1 MNFSVNF
8 KTVLF
13 WVAGILLSSNVW
25 ALNAPS
31 SLSAVASS
39 ATLIN
44 LSWQDN
50 ATNESGYIIQRSLNS
65 SSGFSEIARTSV
77 NSVAF
82 SNTNLAAGTYYY
94 RVRGFRNR
102 SGSIAYSS
110 YSNIASA
117 TAGTVVVDPAPVAPS
132 ISSFTANSSTI
143 SAGQSI
149 TLSWSASNATSLQIN
164 PGSLNVTGTSS
175 VVVTPSVSTTYTLT
189 ASSIS
194 GSVLKL
200 LSIVVNVVTQP
211 PSAGVSVPAG
221 MKGFVQLQ
229 GAINTNAAAKVYDID
244 MYDNSAALF
253 ASLKQSGHIVICY
266 FSAGSYENWRTD
278 ASQFPAVALGNNLSG
293 WPGERW
299 LDTRNLT
306 VRSIM
311 TQRMDM
317 AKSKGCDGIDPDNVD
332 GYANN
337 SGFPLTAQDQ
347 IDYNSFLADQ
357 AHARG
362 MIIALKN
369 STDLVSSLVN
379 KFDFAVVEEC
389 FKYNECSAYSP
400 FISQNKAVLNI
411 EYTSYSSSI
420 CTQAASLNFSTAFY
434 NLNLDGT
441 VFNPCP

>member
-1 MNFSVNF
+1 M
-8 KTVLF
+8 KLGTVLF
-13 WVAGILLSSNVW
+13 WAVGILLSSNVW
-25 ALNAPS
+25 ALNAPT
-31 SLSAVASS
+31 SLSSVAASAS
-39 ATLIN
+39 ATQIN

-65 SSGFSEIARTSV
+65 SSGFSEIARTTRDSK
-77 NSVAF
+77 SF
-82 SNTNLAAGTYYY
+82 SNTGLTAGTYYY

-117 TAGTVVVDPAPVAPS
+117 TAGTVVDPVPVAPS
-132 ISSFTANSSTI
+132 ISSFTVNSSTI
-143 SAGQSI
+143 SAGQSV
-149 TLSWSASNATSLQIN
+149 TLSWSVSNATSLQIN

-189 ASSIS
+189 SSNS
-194 GSVLKL
+194 VGSVSKS

-221 MKGFVQLQ
+221 TSWYWQLQ
-229 GAINTNAAAKVYDID
+229 GAVNTTKAAKVYDVD
-244 MYDNSAALF
+244 FFDNSASLF
-253 ASLKQSGHIVICY
+253 TSLKQSGHIVICY
-266 FSAGSYENWRTD
+266 FSAGTYENWRAD

-311 TQRMDM
+311 TQRMDL
-317 AKSKGCDGIDPDNVD
+317 AKSMGCDGLEPDNVD

-337 SGFPLTAQDQ
+337 PGFPLTAQDQ

-400 FISQNKAVLNI
+400 FISQNKAVLNA

-420 CTQAASLNFSTAFY
+420 CTQTASLKFSTAFY